1 MHSSNRII
9 CLNFIWTPFWQRPFC
24 FKFAWGTQLVGPG
37 VFPPDPLRSAPT
49 ACKTQLVLINLFYRT
64 FVQNICIYTT
74 NYRFF
79 YRTFKILYLVNIII
93 KTQHI
98 VMHLLCMES
107 IYTINPS
114 IQTTNI
120 IASKLRFWWL
130 LFFALI
136 GPLLQILPLHAWNVR
151 VFLSLVLPS
160 RLPHVPAVITIEHAQ
175 NSNRID
181 FPGH

>member
-130 LFFALI
+130 LYPTYSSMQSRFFSLVY
-136 GPLLQILPLHAWNVR
+136 PR
-151 VFLSLVLPS
+151 VFE
-160 RLPHVPAVITIEHAQ
+160 EHRNQ
-175 NSNRID
+175 IHNLMDKI
-181 FPGH
+181 